1 MSAALPLPRGRSR
14 GRAPAR
20 PGVAP
25 LSLAPVLRSSL
36 VFSLL
41 LSLLPPAVSAQAIPS
56 PAAPADPAASEGLFE
71 PGLISDGGVF
81 CLTLSPEGSHALWVR
96 SGGARSALQI
106 MESTRVEGRWQA
118 PRAASFSGD
127 PRWKDIDPMYSPDGR
142 RLIFQ
147 SNRPVPGHPARSG
160 FDIWSVHRL
169 AEGWSAP
176 VHLGEGI
183 NGEDSESSASLA
195 ADGSIYFMKN
205 DPAGRGQSDLFVS
218 RLKDGRY
225 QPPQSLGPGINT
237 EARESNPFIAPD
249 QSYLIYFSSG
259 PGVQGETDLLISFR
273 GEDGRWSAPVN
284 LGAPINSRGA
294 EFCPM
299 VHQGRLYLSRQFKAA
314 ERLHENIHAFPFDPE
329 QFRP

>member
-1 MSAALPLPRGRSR
+1 MPAPFLLSR
-14 GRAPAR
+14 GRGRAR
-20 PGVAP
+20 AHTAAA
-25 LSLAPVLRSSL
+25 LQSLALMP
-36 VFSLL
+36 LL
-41 LSLLPPAVSAQAIPS
+41 LLLLLLPATVSAQPS
-56 PAAPADPAASEGLFE
+56 QAPAAPEDPAASEGLFE

-81 CLTLSPEGSHALWVR
+81 CLTLSPEGSQALWVR

-106 MESTRVEGRWQA
+106 MESTRAEGRWQT

-127 PRWKDIDPMYSPDGR
+127 PRWKDIDPMFSPDGR

-147 SNRPVPGHPARSG
+147 SNRPVPGQPARSG

-176 VHLGEGI
+176 VHLGDGI

-195 ADGSIYFMKN
+195 ADGSLYFMKN
-205 DPAGRGQSDLFVS
+205 DPEGRGQSDLFVS

-225 QPPQSLGPGINT
+225 QPAQSLGPGINT
-237 EARESNPFIAPD
+237 TARESNPFIAPD

-259 PGVQGETDLLISFR
+259 PGVQGETDLLISFQ
-273 GEDGRWSAPVN
+273 EAGRWSAPVN

-299 VHQGRLYLSRQFKAA
+299 VHQGRLYLSRQFKAG

-329 QFRP
+329 RYRR